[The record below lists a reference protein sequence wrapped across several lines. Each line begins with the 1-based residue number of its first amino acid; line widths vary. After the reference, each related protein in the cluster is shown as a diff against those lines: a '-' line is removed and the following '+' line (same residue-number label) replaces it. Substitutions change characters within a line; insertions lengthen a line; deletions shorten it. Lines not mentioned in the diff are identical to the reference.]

1 MKYCWETSAL
11 SWSCPI
17 SPELKGDLWGCCGAS
32 NSSNFLLQGLRFY
45 WVLCKGKWK
54 ISMYVLNSTFLKCV
68 TMELKLG
75 IAFGVWTVKKSQIF
89 HHVLAVKYLK
99 VMKIVWIK
107 ILISNI
113 NECLYICLLKLKLDI
128 NEKKG
133 SSKLSSSS
141 LVTRHV
147 NSTVGTVCPVLV
159 VPHITSL
166 LFKLSLLLPDSTL

>member
-17 SPELKGDLWGCCGAS
+17 SPELKGDLWGCCGGS

-54 ISMYVLNSTFLKCV
+54 ISMYVLNSTFLKCA

-75 IAFGVWTVKKSQIF
+75 IAFGVRLVKKSQIF

-107 ILISNI
+107 ISISNI
-113 NECLYICLLKLKLDI
+113 NEYLYICLLKLKLDI
-128 NEKKG
+128 NVKKKKKKESEKETANF
-133 SSKLSSSS
+133 
-141 LVTRHV
+141 LVLHWW
-147 NSTVGTVCPVLV
+147 
-159 VPHITSL
+159 
-166 LFKLSLLLPDSTL
+166 